1 MQLLA
6 PAKLNLGLFLGPR
19 RTDGLHRLVSLF
31 EPLGLADRLEITK
44 RGPGDSGPDRVHVGG
59 EIGLALD
66 LQPEPENLVSRALR
80 AARESGWQSPALDV
94 HLEKRIPIGAGLG
107 GGSAD
112 AAAILRWIAVTR
124 GGSSIDIDSIAA
136 TLGADV
142 PSQIN
147 PRFCLVGGAGEVV
160 EPLPEPASHAVLLLA
175 DGGGL
180 STAEVFAEADRLGL
194 GREDAELDRLESELR
209 EVAGGGISPLE
220 YCDLLA
226 NDLEPAA
233 ISLRPAIADDIAA
246 LREAGAAFAAMTGA
260 GSTVY
265 GLFSD
270 LDLAHHAAARIAGA
284 GVVVCSAPV
293 VLDSREEQDR
303 LVSDV
308 GDEAGSPRVSSLVA

>member
-19 RTDGLHRLVSLF
+19 RADGLHRLASLF
-31 EPLGLADRLEITK
+31 EPLGLADRLEITPQ
-44 RGPGDSGPDRVHVGG
+44 GSGQEGADRVKVGG

-80 AARESGWQSPALDV
+80 AAREAGWQSPPLTV
-94 HLEKRIPIGAGLG
+94 ELEKRIPIGAGLG

-112 AAAILRWIAVTR
+112 AAAILRWISVGR
-124 GGSSIDIDSIAA
+124 GGEEIDVEAIAA
-136 TLGADV
+136 RLGADV

-147 PRFCLVGGAGEVV
+147 PRFCLVWGAGENV
-160 EPLPEPASHAVLLLA
+160 ESLPQPASHAVLLLA

-180 STAEVFAEADRLGL
+180 STAAVFAEADRLGL
-194 GREDAELDRLESELR
+194 GRSDVELDRIEAELR
-209 EVAGGGISPLE
+209 EVAGSGASPLE
-220 YCDLLA
+220 YTDLLI

-233 ISLRPAIADDIAA
+233 ISLRPAIADNIAA

-265 GLFSD
+265 GLFAD
-270 LDLAHHAAARIAGA
+270 LDQAHHAAARLAGT

-303 LVSDV
+303 LIGGH
-308 GDEAGSPRVSSLVA
+308 GDISTPQVSSLVA